1 MIIVDRFLSPGEYYQ
16 EIIKKDTIFI
26 HHTAGGHRADWTI
39 DGWEKDRTTSGEKLA
54 VATAYVIGG
63 LSITPTKSI
72 IRSLGT
78 KPYDNS
84 FDGVIYRAF
93 DDKYWAHHLGC
104 KTSNN
109 KQLNQK
115 SVGIEICNYGPLTK
129 TKDGIF
135 LNYVNK
141 PVPAEM
147 TAELITPFKGFTH
160 YHKYTERQLISLKAL
175 LQTLSVKHGINL
187 KRGMQSLI
195 IQNKDPFALNSVALA
210 GGDGLWTHVNVR
222 MDKYDCWPQPQLI
235 EMIRT
240 L

>member
-1 MIIVDRFLSPGEYYQ
+1 MTVVDKLLTPGEYYLDSL
-16 EIIKKDTIFI
+16 KKDSIFI

-39 DGWEKDRTTSGEKLA
+39 DGWDKDRTSSGTRLA

-63 LSITPTKSI
+63 LSITPTKNL
-72 IRSLGT
+72 LGI
-78 KPYDNS
+78 KSYDSS

-93 DDKYWAHHLGC
+93 DDQYWAHHLGC

-115 SVGIEICNYGPLTK
+115 SIGIEICNYGPVTK
-129 TKDGIF
+129 TKEGIF

-141 PVPAEM
+141 AIPAEM
-147 TAELITPFKGFTH
+147 VAELPKPFKGFTH
-160 YHKYTERQLISLKAL
+160 YHKYTEKQLISLKAL
-175 LQTLSVKHGINL
+175 LQTLSVKYNINL
-187 KRGMQSLI
+187 GRGMKQMLNAGS
-195 IQNKDPFALNSVALA
+195 DAFAISVLALS

-222 MDKYDCWPQPQLI
+222 EDKFDCWPQPQLI
-235 EMIRT
+235 DLIKT